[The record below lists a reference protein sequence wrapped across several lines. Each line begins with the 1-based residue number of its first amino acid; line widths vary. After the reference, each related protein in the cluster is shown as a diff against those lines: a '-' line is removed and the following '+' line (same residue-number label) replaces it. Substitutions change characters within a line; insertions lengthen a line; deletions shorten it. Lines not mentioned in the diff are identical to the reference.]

1 MKNVLKIFYH
11 DTRNHLLDETA
22 AKVLVDSIYNDDKG
36 SINWW
41 KFILFIKEQLIYLNT
56 LLKFYFSFKFLSKS
70 LRFRLP
76 KLTKSSYIFNN
87 ELLGLLF
94 LSNAFIQTSK
104 EIEYLYSAAAGFF
117 DYKQFTD
124 KLLGIFF
131 CGMQIFLNF

>member
-1 MKNVLKIFYH
+1 MYFSK
-11 DTRNHLLDETA
+11 DG
-22 AKVLVDSIYNDDKG
+22 DKG

-76 KLTKSSYIFNN
+76 KPSKPSYMLTN
-87 ELLGLLF
+87 EFLGLLF

-104 EIEYLYSAAAGFF
+104 EIQYVYSSSANFF

-124 KLLGIFF
+124 RLLGISL
-131 CGMQIFLNF
+131 IFH